1 MGQLGTA
8 AWSSVAALLLAC
20 HPALAIDTMESIGA
34 VKCGGPVKSYAVE
47 FLASETT
54 AVEATA
60 KAMVKGAP
68 DINPG
73 AVTLSIDGKPCS
85 EGRCGFQAKK
95 GETYKFAA
103 TSGLPRVD
111 DLCVVVA
118 RP

>member
-1 MGQLGTA
+1 MRALINA
-8 AWSSVAALLLAC
+8 AWSSVAAIVLASQ
-20 HPALAIDTMESIGA
+20 PVLAIDTMESIGA
-34 VKCGGPVKSYAVE
+34 VKCGGRVKSYAVE

-54 AVEATA
+54 ALEATA

-68 DINPG
+68 DISPG
-73 AVTLSIDGKPCS
+73 AVTLAIDGKPCP

-95 GETYKFAA
+95 GETYKLTAA
-103 TSGLPRVD
+103 SGLPKVD